1 LKAARQRSPAGF
13 GCGRAAVPPPLA
25 ERQLRPTGIG
35 FYWQGDGAPPYP
47 DEKNG
52 GNKKAPDCSG
62 ALMKTN

>member
-1 LKAARQRSPAGF
+1 MKEEVERQLRPTGIWF
-13 GCGRAAVPPPLA
+13 IGRAAVPRRQRSGNSALPILA
-25 ERQLRPTGIG
+25 ERQLRPT
-35 FYWQGDGAPPYP
+35 